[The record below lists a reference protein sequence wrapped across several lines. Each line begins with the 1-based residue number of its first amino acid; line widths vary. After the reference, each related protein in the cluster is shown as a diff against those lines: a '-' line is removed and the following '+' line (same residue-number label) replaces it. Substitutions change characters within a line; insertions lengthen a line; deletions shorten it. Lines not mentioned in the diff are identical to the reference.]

1 VISRDHFLRAGAFA
15 MLVAPLLYAFL
26 RAAEALL
33 HPGGVDPTQIVI
45 VGPSAYLRRCLM
57 VAVLLPPVAIAG
69 ALLPAKNVLRALPV
83 LVVTAPLAVV
93 LVAVFA
99 P

>member
-1 VISRDHFLRAGAFA
+1 
-15 MLVAPLLYAFL
+15 MLVAPLLYALL
-26 RAAEALL
+26 RAVEAVL
-33 HPGGVDPTQIVI
+33 HPGGVDPTQIVV

-57 VAVLLPPVAIAG
+57 VAVFLPPVAVAG
-69 ALLPAKNVLRALPV
+69 VLLPEKNMLRALPV
-83 LVVTAPLAVV
+83 LTVAAPLAVV